1 MDRAEI
7 VRLASTLRALLH
19 EPHAGLSESRRHR
32 WEGALVAL
40 ELVLGERTSLVD
52 ILVADG

>member
-1 MDRAEI
+1 MDRTEI
-7 VRLASTLRALLH
+7 VTLASTLRGLLH
-19 EPHAGLSESRRHR
+19 EPHAGLSETLRHR

-52 ILVADG
+52 ILMADG